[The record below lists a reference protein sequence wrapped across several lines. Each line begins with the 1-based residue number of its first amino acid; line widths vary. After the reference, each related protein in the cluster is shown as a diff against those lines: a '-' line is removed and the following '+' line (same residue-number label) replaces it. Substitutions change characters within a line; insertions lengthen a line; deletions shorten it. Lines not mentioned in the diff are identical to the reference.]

1 MNIFVKRRF
10 CPTCLLFE
18 ITGGPNFQ
26 RKYTIFG
33 IFGPKEAPGGS
44 GNLKNGLGMPKNPYF
59 DPSHVY
65 LLPLGAKWWYFVYLS
80 CYIFDYSI
88 HQPSTINFGGPYL
101 GRLSFVRANFLYEA
115 ELGPLEATK
124 KKFSRFRQ
132 CAPKG
137 PGSGGSGSG
146 GRVPIFFPTTFRIIF
161 WANLGPSKKSAH
173 LK

>member
-44 GNLKNGLGMPKNPYF
+44 GNLKNGLAMPKNPYF

-124 KKFSRFRQ
+124 KNSAVFDNVPQKAQVAAAAAAVAGSRFFSRR
-132 CAPKG
+132 
-137 PGSGGSGSG
+137 
-146 GRVPIFFPTTFRIIF
+146 
-161 WANLGPSKKSAH
+161 LSASYFGQI
-173 LK
+173 